1 MSEKKL
7 NLHQHQAPELY
18 EAAIDSVNAAISQNE
33 KGQIPTLP
41 DADSRIHN
49 LSGHVHREIHSYI
62 AESDPRRL
70 KSVLVYL
77 MELSAVVLRAIV
89 QVKEKLGR

>member
-1 MSEKKL
+1 MSGKL

-18 EAAIDSVNAAISQNE
+18 EAAIDTVNVALEQNQR
-33 KGQIPTLP
+33 GQIATLP

-49 LSGHVHREIHSYI
+49 LSGHVHREIHQYL

-70 KSVLVYL
+70 KAVLAYL
-77 MELSAVVLRAIV
+77 MELSGVVLRAIV